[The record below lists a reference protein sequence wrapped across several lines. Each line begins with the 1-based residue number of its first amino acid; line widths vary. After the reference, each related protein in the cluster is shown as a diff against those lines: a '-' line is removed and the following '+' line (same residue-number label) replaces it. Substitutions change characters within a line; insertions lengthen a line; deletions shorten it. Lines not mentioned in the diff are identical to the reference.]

1 MMMTTESEMKR
12 PAIGS
17 GENDTI
23 CAVATPAGVGGI
35 AVIRVCGSRAI
46 EITSSIWHG
55 KPLDECPTHTAHLG
69 RLIDPATESTVDQ
82 AVCTIFRGPGSYTGD
97 DTVELSVHGS
107 RYVQSELLRLLI
119 DAGCR
124 LAEPGEYT
132 RRAFAAGHLDLAEA
146 EAVADLIAAS
156 SRNAH
161 RIALNQMRGR
171 LSKALADLRARLIDL
186 ASLVE
191 LELDFSEEDVSFASR
206 TELRRI
212 TDEVIAILERLTAS
226 FGTAQAIR
234 DGIPLAIV
242 GAPNAGKSTLL
253 NTLADDDRAI
263 VSPIAGTT
271 RDTVEDTIEING
283 TTFRVIDTAG
293 LRDNPTDEIEAIGI
307 DRSLKA
313 IRRASVVVW
322 VVDPAA
328 IEAIASTGNAI
339 IGTIDPD
346 CRLIIAINKADL
358 YSSKLNDALSV
369 AYQVVE
375 SKYHAESVVICAATR
390 EGSEPLRQILGSIID
405 PEELDTPMLTNAR
418 HYQAASAALTS
429 LRAVASA
436 LSPQNAPTAQ
446 STNKETT
453 LHSAGNSLPKN
464 KDLPI
469 SFNESFSETIANSRQ
484 AVDSAPAASLSHDTP
499 TTLSSET
506 PTTLSPET
514 PTTLSHDKPTTLSHE
529 IPTTNTIA
537 IHTNPSEPE
546 KSDPVS
552 LDFVAIDLRAALHH
566 LGEIT
571 GAITTPDLLATIF
584 SRFCIG
590 K

>member
-1 MMMTTESEMKR
+1 MMNNDNNRQPTKHLDS
-12 PAIGS
+12 
-17 GENDTI
+17 DTI
-23 CAVATPAGVGGI
+23 CAVATPAGIGGI
-35 AVIRVCGSRAI
+35 AVVRVCGSQAVK
-46 EITSSIWHG
+46 ITSSIWRG
-55 KPLDECPTHTAHLG
+55 RPLEQCLTHTAHLG
-69 RLIDPATESTVDQ
+69 RVVDPVTGQTVDQ

-124 LAEPGEYT
+124 LADPGEYT

-171 LSKALADLRARLIDL
+171 LSEALADLRARLIDL

-271 RDTVEDTIEING
+271 RDTIEDTIEIEG

-293 LRDNPTDEIEAIGI
+293 LRENPTDEIEAIGI

-313 IRRASVVVW
+313 ISRATVVVW
-322 VVDPAA
+322 VVDPTATDSIA
-328 IEAIASTGNAI
+328 RTGEAIINALAN
-339 IGTIDPD
+339 GS
-346 CRLIIAINKADL
+346 RLIIAVNKADIFT
-358 YSSKLNDALSV
+358 DAKSTELSAALHAAQEAAKGV
-369 AYQVVE
+369 CDVE
-375 SKYHAESVVICAATR
+375 SAMICATTR
-390 EGSEPLRQILGSIID
+390 EGSEPLRKLLGSIISA
-405 PEELDTPMLTNAR
+405 ESLDTPMLTNAR

-436 LSPQNAPTAQ
+436 LGHPNALTSSSIHPTASPHPAANGTTTATDAMISADSQTTSDTMDKALPPTVDVMTHTAGQ
-446 STNKETT
+446 SETGPLST
-453 LHSAGNSLPKN
+453 MKQSAVGDYLSEYPEV
-464 KDLPI
+464 
-469 SFNESFSETIANSRQ
+469 SGSGNESESES
-484 AVDSAPAASLSHDTP
+484 SLS
-499 TTLSSET
+499 
-506 PTTLSPET
+506 
-514 PTTLSHDKPTTLSHE
+514 
-529 IPTTNTIA
+529 
-537 IHTNPSEPE
+537 
-546 KSDPVS
+546 
-552 LDFVAIDLRAALHH
+552 LDLVAIDLRAALHH

>member
-1 MMMTTESEMKR
+1 MVDLETQAKQMITKADSEICR
-12 PAIGS
+12 LTAPL

-35 AVIRVCGSRAI
+35 AVIRVCGPQAI
-46 EITSSIWHG
+46 GITSSIWRG
-55 KPLDECPTHTAHLG
+55 KPLEECQTHTAHLG
-69 RLIDPATESTVDQ
+69 RLIDPATGDTVDQ
-82 AVCTIFRGPGSYTGD
+82 AVCTVFRAPGSYTGD

-107 RYVQSELLRLLI
+107 RYVQSEVLRLLI

-124 LAEPGEYT
+124 LADPGEYT

-161 RIALNQMRGR
+161 RIAINQMRGR
-171 LSKALADLRARLIDL
+171 LSQALSDLRARLIDL

-234 DGIPLAIV
+234 EGIPLAIV

-271 RDTVEDTIEING
+271 RDTIEDTIEING

-293 LRDNPTDEIEAIGI
+293 LRENPTDEIEAIGI

-313 IRRASVVVW
+313 IGRASVVVW

-328 IEAIASTGNAI
+328 IESIASTGNAI
-339 IGTIDPD
+339 INVIGSD
-346 CRLIIAINKADL
+346 CRLIIAVNKADI
-358 YSSKLNDALSV
+358 YSAELREALSV
-369 AYQVVE
+369 ASQTIE
-375 SKYHAESVVICAATR
+375 DKCDADSVVICATTR
-390 EGSEPLRQILGSIID
+390 DGSEPLRQLLGNIIST
-405 PEELDTPMLTNAR
+405 ETLDTPMLTNAR

-436 LSPQNAPTAQ
+436 LSPTSGPNA
-446 STNKETT
+446 STNSKQTGQGI
-453 LHSAGNSLPKN
+453 SAA
-464 KDLPI
+464 D
-469 SFNESFSETIANSRQ
+469 SFVSET
-484 AVDSAPAASLSHDTP
+484 PASLSHEMP
-499 TTLSSET
+499 TA
-506 PTTLSPET
+506 
-514 PTTLSHDKPTTLSHE
+514 
-529 IPTTNTIA
+529 NTIGITA
-537 IHTNPSEPE
+537 NPLDPE
-546 KSDPVS
+546 KSAPVS

>member
-1 MMMTTESEMKR
+1 MMMTTGNEMKK
-12 PAIGS
+12 PAIGY

-35 AVIRVCGSRAI
+35 AVIRVCGQRAI
-46 EITSSIWHG
+46 EITSSIWCG

-69 RLIDPATESTVDQ
+69 RLIDPATEGTVDQ

-171 LSKALADLRARLIDL
+171 LSNALADLRARLIDL

-313 IRRASVVVW
+313 ISRASVVVW
-322 VVDPAA
+322 VVDPTA
-328 IEAIASTGNAI
+328 IDAIASTGNAI
-339 IGTIDPD
+339 IDTIDPD
-346 CRLIIAINKADL
+346 CRLIIAVNKADL
-358 YSSKLNDALSV
+358 YSSELNDALSI
-369 AYQVVE
+369 ASQVVE

-390 EGSEPLRQILGSIID
+390 EGSEPLRQILGNIID

-436 LSPQNAPTAQ
+436 LTPQNASTAQ
-446 STNKETT
+446 SANRETT
-453 LHSAGNSLPKN
+453 PHPV
-464 KDLPI
+464 LPI
-469 SFNESFSETIANSRQ
+469 SLSESFSEDPTNGRQ
-484 AVDSAPAASLSHDTP
+484 SVNSAPAGSLSHDTPTLSPETP

-506 PTTLSPET
+506 PTTLSSET

-529 IPTTNTIA
+529 IPTTNTNA
-537 IHTNPSEPE
+537 IRTNPSEPE
-546 KSDPVS
+546 KSAPVS